1 MIERKGYVRKYSNNV
16 REKGFTVKRSSGK
29 SYKVHPTADHAVVKS
44 KCIKNTGK
52 PGVGVPKSIGPL
64 RKGELAKY
72 GYSYKESESNRRAAL
87 RQAVE
92 EYGALGVFRKLDAVA
107 KLTER
112 TVPNASNIFEKDR
125 AWVESKYGPLKAP

>member
-64 RKGELAKY
+64 RKGELKKY
-72 GYSYKESESNRRAAL
+72 GYSYTETRENRHTALRRA
-87 RQAVE
+87 VE
-92 EYGALGVFRKLDAVA
+92 VYGAFNVFDKLGAAAEEARRIA
-107 KLTER
+107 
-112 TVPNASNIFEKDR
+112 PNASDIFEKDR